1 MRIYG
6 AMYRQLSY
14 ALIDGLK
21 KQTRELKKLML
32 SDPIN
37 NVPTIRDWIW
47 VPKNLSMWKA
57 TEVIYEDF
65 VYEDINHEDLNYKY

>member
-1 MRIYG
+1 
-6 AMYRQLSY
+6 
-14 ALIDGLK
+14 
-21 KQTRELKKLML
+21 ML